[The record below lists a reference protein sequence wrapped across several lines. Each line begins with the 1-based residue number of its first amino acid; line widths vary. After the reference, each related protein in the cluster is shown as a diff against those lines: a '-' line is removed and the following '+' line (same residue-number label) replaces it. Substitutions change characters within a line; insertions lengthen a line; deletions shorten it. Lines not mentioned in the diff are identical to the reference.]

1 MLAREDLPMKSIVP
15 VSFALALL
23 GATGVADA
31 QSEVTS
37 SPRRES
43 GSSRAAAV
51 GATALYM
58 PLKAGLCLFG
68 GASSAFAYL
77 GAAVGGQAAGE
88 EALKTVANASCLGT
102 WVITPG
108 ALRGREPIDFVGQ
121 SIRFPED

>member
-1 MLAREDLPMKSIVP
+1 MKAIVP

-23 GATGVADA
+23 SASGVAEA

-37 SPRRES
+37 TPRRES
-43 GSSRAAAV
+43 GSWRAAAV

-68 GASSAFAYL
+68 GASSPFAFL
-77 GAAVGGQAAGE
+77 SAAVGGKAAGE
-88 EALKTVANASCLGT
+88 EALGTVAEASCKGT